1 MSEKKIIIDARSELG
16 IGKTF
21 LLSLQHVFAMAGATI
36 LVPLLIGL
44 NISVT
49 LFCAGIG
56 TLWFHFM
63 TKKKVPIFLG
73 SSFAFLAA
81 FASVAKDETGNIIY
95 EKLPYCTGGILCAG
109 LVYVVLAILIKILG
123 RKKILRL
130 FSPVVTGPIIILI
143 GLILAPSSLNNMVS
157 SGNPM
162 RMAIGVL
169 SILIVII
176 CNIWGRGMIKIMPIL
191 ISIAISYIIAVIFGV
206 VDFTN
211 IEKNISVVSIPQ
223 FMAPKFNAEAIITF
237 VVVSI
242 AAVIEHVGDIAAV
255 SATCDKNFMEEP
267 GLVRT
272 LLGDGIATSIA
283 GLLGGPANTTYSEN
297 TGVLAM
303 TKVYDPFVIRIAAII
318 SIVLSLFP
326 IVDIG
331 IRTIPQE
338 IIGGISF
345 ILYGMISAVGL
356 RNLIENK
363 VDMTESRNLI
373 VVAIILVSGL
383 AFEQMPIVI
392 AVGNVTI
399 ILKGLASAAIFGV
412 IANLILPNNEKKIVK
427 KNG

>member
-1 MSEKKIIIDARSELG
+1 MNEKRIITDARKELG
-16 IGKTF
+16 IGRTF

-36 LVPLLIGL
+36 LVPLLTGL
-44 NISVT
+44 NVSVT
-49 LFCAGIG
+49 LFCAGVG
-56 TLWFHFM
+56 TLWFHFV

-81 FASVAKDETGNIIY
+81 FASVAQDDTGKILY
-95 EKLPYCTGGILCAG
+95 EKLPYCTGGIICAG
-109 LVYVVLAILIKILG
+109 LVYVVLAIFIKLLG
-123 RKKILRL
+123 SKKILKL

-143 GLILAPSSLNNMVS
+143 GLILAPSSLNNIVS
-157 SGNPM
+157 SGNPI
-162 RMAIGVL
+162 RISIGVIA
-169 SILIVII
+169 ILIVII
-176 CNIWGRGMIKIMPIL
+176 CNIWGRGMVKIMPIL
-191 ISIAISYIIAVIFGV
+191 ISIVVSYIIAVLFGV
-206 VDFTN
+206 VDFGD
-211 IEKNISVVSIPQ
+211 IKNVQIISVPQ

-255 SATCDKNFMEEP
+255 SATCDKNFIEEP

-283 GLLGGPANTTYSEN
+283 GFLGGPANTTYSEN

-303 TKVYDPFVIRIAAII
+303 TKVYDPFVIRVAAMI
-318 SIVLSLFP
+318 SIILSLCP

-331 IRTIPQE
+331 IRTIPEE

-363 VDMTESRNLI
+363 VDMTESKNLI

-399 ILKGLASAAIFGV
+399 VLKGLASAAIFGV
-412 IANLILPNNEKKIVK
+412 IANLILPNNEKKVVK